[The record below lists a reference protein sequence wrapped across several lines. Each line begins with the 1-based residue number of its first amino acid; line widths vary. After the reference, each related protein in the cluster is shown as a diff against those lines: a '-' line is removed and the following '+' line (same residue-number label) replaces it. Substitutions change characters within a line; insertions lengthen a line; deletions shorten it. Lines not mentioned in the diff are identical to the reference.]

1 MPAYVGVINIVS
13 IGSSGVVNIGDA
25 YNITPKSN
33 AQTYAGAGSFNTGDN
48 VTVYNNRSISNVYD
62 QDQVDQPMVG
72 NM

>member
-13 IGSSGVVNIGDA
+13 IGSSAVVNVGDA
-25 YNITPKSN
+25 YNIQPKSN

-48 VTVYNNRSISNVYD
+48 VTVYNNKSISNVYD
-62 QDQVDQPMVG
+62 QDHVDQPMIG